1 MTLNSALYNALT
13 GLSANARAAHVVSS
27 NVANATTE
35 GYGVRSLSLSSR
47 TLGGAPS
54 GVVIEGVNRHVDER
68 LLGDRRLSDAALGHG
83 STRSGFLE
91 GLEKAIGTPDQP
103 GSLSGRMAQ
112 FEAALIEAAARP
124 DSEATLNASLNAAR
138 NVVSHLKAT
147 SDHIQDARLTADQA
161 IAQEV
166 AQLNQGLKD
175 VQDLN
180 TKIQAAI
187 VRGADPSGLMDQRQQ
202 AIDVL
207 SSIIPIKQVPR
218 DGGQVALISSGG
230 AILLDGRAAELGF
243 SPVNT
248 IVPEMTLGSGALS
261 GLTINGQPIDTTA
274 DRNAISGGSLAAHF
288 QVRDDLAVTAQE
300 QLDAFARDLVERFQD
315 PALDAT
321 RAPGAPGL
329 FTDAGAAF
337 DPADEVA
344 LSSRLTLNA
353 AVDPAQGGAIW
364 RLRDGLGA
372 AVPGNVGNATLLGQL
387 VDALDTPKVTA
398 SGGFSGAARSSAGLA
413 SDLLNTVAAN
423 LSHSE
428 AQLGFDVAQNNSLR
442 EMELAQGVDTDA
454 EMQKLMVIEQAFAAN
469 AQVVTAADEMLQ
481 LLLGM

>member
-27 NVANATTE
+27 NVANATTD

-54 GVVIEGVNRHVDER
+54 GVVVEGVNRHVDER
-68 LLGDRRLSDAALGHG
+68 LLGDRRLSDAAMGHG

-91 GLEKAIGTPDQP
+91 GLGKALGTPDQP
-103 GSLSGRMAQ
+103 GSLSGRLAQ
-112 FEAALIEAAARP
+112 FEASLIEAAARP
-124 DSEATLNASLNAAR
+124 DSEAALNASLNAAS
-138 NVVSHLKAT
+138 NIVSHLKTT
-147 SDHIQDARLTADQA
+147 SDHIQAERLTADSA
-161 IAQEV
+161 IAKEV
-166 AQLNQGLKD
+166 AQLNLGLKD

-202 AIDVL
+202 AIDAL

-243 SPVNT
+243 SPVNM
-248 IVPEMTLGSGALS
+248 IVPEMTLGGGALS
-261 GLTINGQPIDTTA
+261 GLTINGQPIDTTT

-288 QVRDDLAVTAQE
+288 QVRDELAVTAQA

-315 PALDAT
+315 PALDVT

-329 FTDAGAAF
+329 FTDAGATF
-337 DPADEVA
+337 DPLDEVA
-344 LSSRLTLNA
+344 LSSRLSLNS
-353 AVDPAQGGAIW
+353 AVDPAQGGALW

-372 AVPGNVGNATLLGQL
+372 ATPGNVGSATLISSMI
-387 VDALDTPKVTA
+387 DALDAPKIAA

-413 SDLLNTVAAN
+413 SDLLSTVAARLN
-423 LSHSE
+423 HNE
-428 AQLGFDVAQNNSLR
+428 AQLSFDTAQNDSLR
-442 EMELAQGVDTDA
+442 TMELAQGVDTDA
-454 EMQKLMVIEQAFAAN
+454 EMQKLMIIEQAFAAN
-469 AQVVTAADEMLQ
+469 AQVVTATDEMLQ

>member
-13 GLSANARAAHVVSS
+13 GLSANSRAAHVVSS

-35 GYGVRSLSLSSR
+35 GYGARSLSLSSR

-54 GVVIEGVNRHVDER
+54 GVVIEGVTRHVDER
-68 LLGDRRLSDAALGHG
+68 LLGDRRLSDAAIGYG
-83 STRSGFLE
+83 STRSSFLE
-91 GLEKAIGTPDQP
+91 GLEKALGTPDQL
-103 GSLSGRMAQ
+103 GSLSGRLAQ

-124 DSEATLNASLNAAR
+124 DSEAALNASLNAAR

-147 SDHIQDARLTADQA
+147 SDHIQDARLAADQA

-166 AQLNQGLKD
+166 GQLNQGLKE

-202 AIDVL
+202 AIDAL

-218 DGGQVALISSGG
+218 NGGQVALISSGG
-230 AILLDGRAAELGF
+230 AILLDGRAAELEF

-261 GLTINGQPIDTTA
+261 GLTINSQPIDTTTE
-274 DRNAISGGSLAAHF
+274 RNAITGGSLAAHF
-288 QVRDDLAVTAQE
+288 QVRDDLAVSAQE

-321 RAPGAPGL
+321 RALGAPGL

-337 DPADEVA
+337 DPVDEIA

-353 AVDPAQGGAIW
+353 TVDPVQGGAIW

-372 AVPGNVGNATLLGQL
+372 AVPGNVGNAALLGSL
-387 VDALDTPKVTA
+387 IDALEAPKVAA
-398 SGGFSGAARSSAGLA
+398 SGGFSGAARSSSGLA
-413 SDLLNTVAAN
+413 SDLLNSVAAT
-423 LSHSE
+423 LHHSE
-428 AQLGFDVAQNNSLR
+428 AQLGFDSAQNDSLR

-454 EMQKLMVIEQAFAAN
+454 EMQKLMIIEQAFAAN
-469 AQVVTAADEMLQ
+469 AQVVTATDEMLQ
-481 LLLGM
+481 LLLSM

>member
-54 GVVIEGVNRHVDER
+54 GVVIEGVTRHVDER

-112 FEAALIEAAARP
+112 FEAALTEAAARP

-161 IAQEV
+161 MAQEV

-202 AIDVL
+202 AIDAL

-315 PALDAT
+315 PTLDAT

-329 FTDAGAAF
+329 FTDAGATF

-372 AVPGNVGNATLLGQL
+372 AVLGNVGNATLLGQL
-387 VDALDTPKVTA
+387 VDALDAPKVAA
-398 SGGFSGAARSSAGLA
+398 SGGFSGAARSASGLA
-413 SDLLNTVAAN
+413 TDLLNTVAAN

-454 EMQKLMVIEQAFAAN
+454 EMQKLMIIEQAFAAN

>member
-13 GLSANARAAHVVSS
+13 GLSANARSAHVVSS

-54 GVVIEGVNRHVDER
+54 GVVIEGVTRHVDER

-83 STRSGFLE
+83 SARSSFLE

-103 GSLSGRMAQ
+103 GSLTGRMAQ

-147 SDHIQDARLTADQA
+147 SDHIQNARLSADQA

-166 AQLNQGLKD
+166 DQLNQGLKD

-202 AIDVL
+202 AIDAL

-261 GLTINGQPIDTTA
+261 GLTINGRPIDTTT

-288 QVRDDLAVTAQE
+288 QIRDDLAVTAQE
-300 QLDAFARDLVERFQD
+300 QLDAFARDFVERFQD

-344 LSSRLTLNA
+344 LSSRLSLNA
-353 AVDPAQGGAIW
+353 AVDPTQGGAVW

-387 VDALDTPKVTA
+387 VDALDAPKVA
-398 SGGFSGAARSSAGLA
+398 SSGGFSGAARSSAGLA

-423 LSHSE
+423 LEHSE
-428 AQLGFDVAQNNSLR
+428 AQLSFDLAQNDSLR

-454 EMQKLMVIEQAFAAN
+454 EMQKLMIIEQAFAAN